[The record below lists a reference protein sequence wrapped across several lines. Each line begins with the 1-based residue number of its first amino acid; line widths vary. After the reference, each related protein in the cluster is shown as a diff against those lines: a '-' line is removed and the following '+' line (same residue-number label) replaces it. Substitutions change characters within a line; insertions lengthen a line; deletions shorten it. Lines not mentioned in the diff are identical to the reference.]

1 MKHLGFADAVNTS
14 AMQLVGKSLVDFLGV
29 WPELEALSL
38 ALISFS
44 TIFSDPLRFHSS
56 SFTCQ
61 LTSVATTVVIFSVE
75 LRLIYNLL

>member
-1 MKHLGFADAVNTS
+1 MKHFGFADAVNTS

-61 LTSVATTVVIFSVE
+61 LTISRNSCGNFFSRTE
-75 LRLIYNLL
+75 TNI

>member
-1 MKHLGFADAVNTS
+1 MKHFGFADAVNTS

-44 TIFSDPLRFHSS
+44 TYFSDPLRFHSS

-61 LTSVATTVVIFSVE
+61 LTISRNSCGNFSVE
-75 LRLIYNLL
+75 LRLIYNLP